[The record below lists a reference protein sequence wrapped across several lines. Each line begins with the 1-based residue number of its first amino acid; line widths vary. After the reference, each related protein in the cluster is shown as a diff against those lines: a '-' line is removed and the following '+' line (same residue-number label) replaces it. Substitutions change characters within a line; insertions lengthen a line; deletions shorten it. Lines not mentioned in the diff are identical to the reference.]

1 MAGLFSFGRSKASS
15 SGSSLDF
22 GGSQGTSFVSGAQAP
37 FLDFLRNSAVGLFGQ
52 QQQGLQQFGQQSQG
66 LFQQGQ
72 DLIGGLTNNPFL
84 DALQQQAGGNQELVG
99 QQTEQLGQ
107 DLGRFFNE
115 QLVPGIGAIGQQ
127 AGQFGQSRGNIGR
140 GLAAQGVTEQFQRGA
155 TSLQAADAQRA
166 QQAATS
172 GAQFFG
178 QGTQAGLQGL
188 TGLQGLL
195 SSPFGEQ
202 LNSLLGLIQGIGDP
216 NVLNQQSAFNFGQSS
231 QRSSSSGFNIGLG
244 GS

>member
-1 MAGLFSFGRSKASS
+1 MAGFNFSKSKSQSTS
-15 SGSSLDF
+15 SGVGF
-22 GGSQGTSFVSGAQAP
+22 GASQGSSFVSGAQAP
-37 FLDFLRNSAVGLFGQ
+37 FLDFLRNSSAGLFGQ
-52 QQQGLQQFGQQSQG
+52 QQQGLQQFGQQSQD
-66 LFQQGQ
+66 LFNQGQ
-72 DLIGGLTNNPFL
+72 QLIGGLTQNPFL
-84 DALQQQAGGNQELVG
+84 ESLQQQAGGNPDLVA
-99 QQTEQLGQ
+99 QQTGQLGE

-155 TSLQAADAQRA
+155 TQFQAADAARA

-188 TGLQGLL
+188 QGLQGLL
-195 SSPFGEQ
+195 SSPFTQQ
-202 LNSLLGLIQGIGDP
+202 LNSLMGLIQGIGDP
-216 NVLNQQSAFNFGQSS
+216 NVLQQQSAFDFNQRESQST
-231 QRSSSSGFNIGLG
+231 SSSIGG
-244 GS
+244 GVSAI

>member
-1 MAGLFSFGRSKASS
+1 MAGLFSFGKSS
-15 SGSSLDF
+15 SKSSSTDF
-22 GGSQGTSFVSGAQAP
+22 GASQGSSFVSGAQAP

-52 QQQGLQQFGQQSQG
+52 QQQGLQQFGQQSQD

-72 DLIGGLTNNPFL
+72 QLIGGLTDNPFL
-84 DALQQQAGGNQELVG
+84 SNLQQQAGGNQQLVQ
-99 QQTEQLGQ
+99 QQTNQLGE

-140 GLAAQGVTEQFQRGA
+140 GLAAQGVTDQFQRGA
-155 TSLQAADAQRA
+155 TQLQAADAQRA
-166 QQAATS
+166 QQAATA

-188 TGLQGLL
+188 QGLQGLL

-202 LNSLLGLIQGIGDP
+202 LNSLLGLVQGIGDP
-216 NVLNQQSAFNFGQSS
+216 NVLSQQSAINFGQSS
-231 QRSSSSGFNIGLG
+231 SKSSGFNIGLG
-244 GS
+244 SS